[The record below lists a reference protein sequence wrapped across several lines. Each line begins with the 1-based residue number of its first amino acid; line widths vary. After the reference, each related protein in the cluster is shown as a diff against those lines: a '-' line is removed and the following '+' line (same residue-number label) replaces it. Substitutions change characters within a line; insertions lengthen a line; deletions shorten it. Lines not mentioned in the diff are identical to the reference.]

1 MLLGR
6 LSRQLTN
13 AQCFFIEKPGVSACD
28 SRDAGALAA
37 ELRLLSA
44 ESLPGANCWRFRIQ
58 VKNVGEAVWLTQT
71 AGIGRVNLGVQL
83 MDRDGGLAIRDFRRI
98 SLGASD
104 IEPGRGTTVQFVL
117 ALAEAKG
124 HLRFDLV
131 SEMVCWFSEERRS
144 NFVEWGHSKPPGI
157 DDV

>member
-1 MLLGR
+1 
-6 LSRQLTN
+6 
-13 AQCFFIEKPGVSACD
+13 
-28 SRDAGALAA
+28 
-37 ELRLLSA
+37 
-44 ESLPGANCWRFRIQ
+44 

-71 AGIGRVNLGVQL
+71 AGIGMVNLGVQL

-104 IEPGRGTTVQFVL
+104 IEPGRDTTVQFEL

-144 NFVEWGHSKPPGI
+144 NIVEWSPSGSS
-157 DDV
+157 